1 MHVKLMSSRARIMQF
16 RLCNSYADRMN
27 TALEQKLTMIPDFTI
42 DHSTLLDEGQGTSGV
57 RHSDVLALSPRLD
70 ALRSRLQQWRRGEP
84 PSFFHLPFRGDAD
97 PIVALARTLTESF
110 ARTIVFGIGGSS
122 LGGETLVRCL
132 GNKTHPVRFFD
143 NIDPTTLSELEMVE
157 WETTALMVISKSGET
172 AETLAQFLGLLPI
185 LENRLGA
192 ALTKHVRVITEN
204 PAGGLAQVANALD
217 IDIIAHP
224 PVGGRFSV
232 LSVVG
237 LLPAAIAGVDIVA
250 LLSGARDMADR
261 CSASQIEDN
270 PAFFQASA
278 QYLHARQGRRI
289 CVFMPYA
296 DRLRPLGL
304 WYRQLWAESLGKHDA
319 SGVPQGLTP
328 ALAMG
333 VTDQH
338 SQLQLYLGG
347 PDDKQFT
354 LLADPN
360 LKQLGARI
368 PGRFG
373 ELPAVKPLVGHTV
386 GELLLAEYRA
396 TRETLTR
403 HARPNR
409 AITLNTCDP
418 AALGALILQLELETV
433 VVAELL
439 GIDPFDQPAVEEG
452 KRLAREYLQH

>member
-1 MHVKLMSSRARIMQF
+1 MGTISK
-16 RLCNSYADRMN
+16 N
-27 TALEQKLTMIPDFTI
+27 TMTNPPNIAI
-42 DHSTLLDEGQGTSGV
+42 DYSTLLDESHGVGGV
-57 RHSDVLALSPRLD
+57 RNSDVQALSPRLD
-70 ALRSRLQQWRRGEP
+70 SLRSRLQQWRRGEP
-84 PSFFHLPFRGDAD
+84 PSFWYLPFCDDTGF
-97 PIVALARTLTESF
+97 ITTLARRYRDSF

-132 GNKTHPVRFFD
+132 GDKTHPIRFFD
-143 NIDPTTLSELEMVE
+143 NIDPTTLSDLEMVE
-157 WETTALMVISKSGET
+157 WETTALIVISKSGET
-172 AETLAQFLGLLPI
+172 AETLAQFLGLLPT
-185 LENRLGA
+185 LESRLGA
-192 ALTKHVRVITEN
+192 ALTKHVSVITEN
-204 PAGGLAQVANALD
+204 PAGALAQVAKALG
-217 IDIIAHP
+217 IEIISHP

-237 LLPAAIAGVDIVA
+237 LLPAAIAGVDITA
-250 LLSGARDMADR
+250 LLAGARYIADQ
-261 CSASQIEDN
+261 CSAARIEDN
-270 PAFFQASA
+270 PAFFQATA
-278 QYLHARQGRRI
+278 QYLHARHGRRI

-304 WYRQLWAESLGKHDA
+304 WYRQLWAESLGKHD
-319 SGVPQGLTP
+319 STGTPQGLTP

-354 LLADPN
+354 LLADPAF
-360 LKQLGARI
+360 KQLGARI
-368 PGRFG
+368 PDRFG

-409 AITLNTCDP
+409 AITLNTRDP

-439 GIDPFDQPAVEEG
+439 NIDPFDQPAVEEG
-452 KRLAREYLQH
+452 KRLARDYLQH